1 MKLIFL
7 GTNGWF
13 DNKIGN
19 TVCVLLESEK
29 YYIIFDAG
37 NGIYKLPSF
46 IKSEKPIFLFL
57 SHLHLDHIFGL
68 HILPSFKFRNKFN
81 IFCARGLKKHL
92 KRIIDHP
99 YAMPF
104 REMKLNV
111 KVNELSKDCRELP
124 FFIEHRKLY
133 YIDPSFGYRLT
144 IDGKSIAYC
153 ADTGVCR
160 NSVYLARGADVL
172 IHECAAVPKFISGKW
187 GHTNPEEAAGVAKKA
202 HCKKLILTHFSAN
215 RYVMLKNRY
224 QAQEVARKIFKNTIA
239 AHDDMIVNV

>member
-1 MKLIFL
+1 RGNFSEKKNFL
-7 GTNGWF
+7 K
-13 DNKIGN
+13 KIGSN
-19 TVCVLLESEK
+19 PLLRERLVFVEYKNPWKLLENSFAEARGEAPSE
-29 YYIIFDAG
+29 AG
-37 NGIYKLPSF
+37 NQNFTNWL
-46 IKSEKPIFLFL
+46 
-57 SHLHLDHIFGL
+57 
-68 HILPSFKFRNKFN
+68 
-81 IFCARGLKKHL
+81 
-92 KRIIDHP
+92 
-99 YAMPF
+99 PF

-133 YIDPSFGYRLT
+133 HIDPSFGYRLT